1 MHCRGSMNSVRSVVS
16 PAQNARSS
24 PGSPA
29 AHPPLASVYLTSFQ
43 TRSALFEPKHR
54 RVCVASL
61 ALSEMYIRS
70 LTTLALTSAIFGIC
84 HASTL
89 EGTDKDAEFLSA
101 ATKEFHD
108 KHHLVAAIPAANSES
123 RQATA
128 ATATTGNSSAAA
140 FASQVTSALSQID
153 LGLGIYK
160 MCPFPF
166 SYLHQCEGSS
176 DCPDSDCC
184 GMYAF
189 PGPNRWRRS
198 CCVPDGVTTIARV
211 ARLCIKGSD
220 NKNTA
225 AVTSEGG
232 SSSSKLFDE
241 KLF

>member
-1 MHCRGSMNSVRSVVS
+1 MLFRSFTAFAIVSTFLGFCQAVV
-16 PAQNARSS
+16 
-24 PGSPA
+24 
-29 AHPPLASVYLTSFQ
+29 
-43 TRSALFEPKHR
+43 
-54 RVCVASL
+54 
-61 ALSEMYIRS
+61 
-70 LTTLALTSAIFGIC
+70 
-84 HASTL
+84 L

-108 KHHLVAAIPAANSES
+108 KRSLVGSAVSPVAGSES
-123 RQATA
+123 RDASASAPTS
-128 ATATTGNSSAAA
+128 TTGNSSAAA

-211 ARLCIKGSD
+211 ARLCIKGGGDS
-220 NKNTA
+220 NKNTG
-225 AVTSEGG
+225 SSGGSGGSG
-232 SSSSKLFDE
+232 SSSSKSKQSDIALDI
-241 KLF
+241 

>member
-1 MHCRGSMNSVRSVVS
+1 M
-16 PAQNARSS
+16 
-24 PGSPA
+24 
-29 AHPPLASVYLTSFQ
+29 F
-43 TRSALFEPKHR
+43 F
-54 RVCVASL
+54 
-61 ALSEMYIRS
+61 RS
-70 LTTLALTSAIFGIC
+70 LTTLALIPALLGLC
-84 HASTL
+84 QAVVL

-101 ATKEFHD
+101 VTKDFSD
-108 KHHLVAAIPAANSES
+108 KKSSPPSIPVESFSRDAAA
-123 RQATA
+123 A
-128 ATATTGNSSAAA
+128 ATSATGNSSAAA

-211 ARLCIKGSD
+211 ARLCIKDSDKKNTNTPSSPPSGGPKPLSATLQDVVAQALGVNTAGSD
-220 NKNTA
+220 ADLDLDDDDDVK
-225 AVTSEGG
+225 
-232 SSSSKLFDE
+232 KL
-241 KLF
+241 